1 MTMAHICKIHV
12 CHCLIQAVIR
22 LYVRSITVSPL
33 FKFIYYSLPV
43 VKIHG
48 ELQVV
53 TVKFIDM

>member
-1 MTMAHICKIHV
+1 MTMAHICKTHV